1 MRGDETNNSRFPDL
15 WGGNRVDLPLVSRS
29 GIERLNTSPPVQ
41 STATPTGIRKNRVR
55 ILVVGDRTVAS
66 TRYRILAHLPAL
78 RAAGFDTKV
87 TFQEP
92 RPESRLLRFPLRLLD
107 EIRDLRQAA
116 DTDLLLIHRR
126 CYPALFAPLL
136 RRKNRPMVFD
146 IDDAVYLPS
155 PVEPNSRIARARYRR
170 NFDTTA
176 AAADLVLCGN
186 RLLAD
191 RVGKRKRKVIVP
203 TAVDC
208 SRFHPDA
215 FGAVEHP
222 TAGWVGHSSNLVY
235 LEALAGP
242 LREIAWRHP
251 GFKLIVVADRR
262 PRLEGVPVEYRPW
275 TLETEV
281 ECFKGIGIGLM
292 PLDDTEWTR
301 AKCAFKLLQYM
312 AFGIPSLAVAGGD
325 ESRSHRARPKR
336 VAGDDRRGL
345 GQRPRRAHQ
354 PSRKTSGHRERR
366 KTDRRA
372 EFRSAGGLRPARQGP
387 DLGDGETGAHPQ
399 GVIIEPCAG

>member
-1 MRGDETNNSRFPDL
+1 M
-15 WGGNRVDLPLVSRS
+15 
-29 GIERLNTSPPVQ
+29 
-41 STATPTGIRKNRVR
+41 
-55 ILVVGDRTVAS
+55 VGDATVAS

-78 RAAGFDTKV
+78 RAAGFDPKV

-107 EIRDLRQAA
+107 EIRDLRQA
-116 DTDLLLIHRR
+116 DDSDLLLIHRR

-136 RRKNRPMVFD
+136 RKKNRPMVFD

-176 AAADLVLCGN
+176 AAANLVLCGN
-186 RLLAD
+186 RVLAE
-191 RVGKRKRKVIVP
+191 RVGERQRKVIVP

-208 SRFHPDA
+208 GRFHPDA
-215 FGAVEHP
+215 IGEVEHP
-222 TAGWVGHSSNLVY
+222 AAGWVGHSSNLIY

-275 TLETEV
+275 SLENEV

-292 PLDDTEWTR
+292 PLDDSPWTR
-301 AKCAFKLLQYM
+301 AKCSFKLLQYM
-312 AFGIPSLAVAGGD
+312 ALGIPSVVSPVGMNREVIEHGRNGLLAMTDEDWINGLDELISQPAQRQDIARAG
-325 ESRSHRARPKR
+325 RSTIERSFDLP
-336 VAGDDRRGL
+336 VVSDRL
-345 GQRPRRAHQ
+345 VKALTWAT
-354 PSRKTSGHRERR
+354 KN
-366 KTDRRA
+366 
-372 EFRSAGGLRPARQGP
+372 PAR
-387 DLGDGETGAHPQ
+387 
-399 GVIIEPCAG
+399 VRKVS

>member
-1 MRGDETNNSRFPDL
+1 M
-15 WGGNRVDLPLVSRS
+15 
-29 GIERLNTSPPVQ
+29 NTSPPPR
-41 STATPTGIRKNRVR
+41 STTTPAGAREIGLR

-78 RAAGFDTKV
+78 RAAGFDPKV
-87 TFQEP
+87 VFQES
-92 RPESRLLRFPLRLLD
+92 RPARRLLRLPLRLLD

-116 DTDLLLIHRR
+116 DSDLLLIHRR

-146 IDDAVYLPS
+146 IDDAIYLPS
-155 PVEPNSRIARARYRR
+155 PVESNSRIARYRYRR

-176 AAADLVLCGN
+176 AAANLVLCGN
-186 RLLAD
+186 RVLAE
-191 RVGKRKRKVIVP
+191 RVGERKRKVIVP

-208 SRFHPDA
+208 GRFHPDA
-215 FGAVEHP
+215 LEAVDHP
-222 TAGWVGHSSNLVY
+222 TAGWVGHSSNLAY

-242 LREIAWRHP
+242 LKEIAWRHP

-275 TLETEV
+275 TLENEV
-281 ECFKGIGIGLM
+281 GCFKGIGIGLM

-312 AFGIPSLAVAGGD
+312 AFGIPSLASPVGMNREVIEHGRNGLLAMTD
-325 ESRSHRARPKR
+325 EDWVNGLDELISRP
-336 VAGDDRRGL
+336 
-345 GQRPRRAHQ
+345 
-354 PSRKTSGHRERR
+354 ERR
-366 KTDRRA
+366 RDIG
-372 EFRSAGGLRPARQGP
+372 SAARQTVERSF
-387 DLGDGETGAHPQ
+387 DLPAVSARLVKALTWAMERPGRIRK
-399 GVIIEPCAG
+399 VS